1 MKIAI
6 INGSLSQQS
15 INGHIAN
22 FIALQFPADVSS
34 HKVTIS
40 DLPLYTQDLDS
51 QSIPSYDR
59 VRTEIKEADAVLIVT
74 PEHNRS
80 MPAALKNVIDIGSR
94 PYGQGA
100 WTNKKVA
107 VVTASPGTF
116 GGLICSLQVRQ
127 SLQMLNANILQAPE
141 VCLGRFNAVDE
152 QGNITDERSANFLK
166 QFAHTF
172 IDWVKKA

>member
-6 INGSLSQQS
+6 INGSISKKS
-15 INGHIAN
+15 IHEHIAN
-22 FIALQFPADVSS
+22 FIVAQFPAEVST

-40 DLPLYTQDLDS
+40 DLPLYTQDLDAEVV
-51 QSIPSYDR
+51 PSYDR
-59 VRTEIKEADAVLIVT
+59 VRSEIKEADAVLILT

-107 VVTASPGTF
+107 VVTASPGTY
-116 GGLICSLQVRQ
+116 GGLTCSLQVRQ
-127 SLQMLNANILQAPE
+127 SLQMLNAQILQAPE
-141 VCLGRFNAVDE
+141 VCLARFSGLNDN
-152 QGNITDERSANFLK
+152 GDIIDERTSAFLK
-166 QFAHTF
+166 QFADTF
-172 IDWVKKA
+172 INWVKA

>member
-6 INGSLSQQS
+6 INGSISQKS
-15 INGHIAN
+15 IHEHIAN
-22 FIALQFPADVSS
+22 FIVAQFPTDVSS
-34 HKVTIS
+34 QKIIIS

-59 VRTEIKEADAVLIVT
+59 VRTEIKAADAVLIVT

-80 MPAALKNVIDIGSR
+80 MPAALKNIIDIGSR

-100 WTNKKVA
+100 WTHKKVA

-116 GGLICSLQVRQ
+116 RGLTCSLQVRQ
-127 SLQMLNANILQAPE
+127 SLQMLSANILQAPE

-152 QGNITDERSANFLK
+152 NGNITDERSANFLK
-166 QFAHTF
+166 QFAQTF
-172 IDWVKKA
+172 IQWVKA

>member
-6 INGSLSQQS
+6 INGSISQKS
-15 INGHIAN
+15 IHEHIAN
-22 FIALQFPADVSS
+22 FIVAQFPADVSS
-34 HKVTIS
+34 HKITIS
-40 DLPLYTQDLDS
+40 DLPLYTQDLDN

-80 MPAALKNVIDIGSR
+80 MPAALKNIIDIGSR

-100 WTNKKVA
+100 WTHKKVA
-107 VVTASPGTF
+107 VITASPGTF
-116 GGLICSLQVRQ
+116 GGLTCSLQVRQ

-141 VCLGRFNAVDE
+141 VCLGRFSEIDE
-152 QGNITDERSANFLK
+152 QGNIRDERVTAFLQ
-166 QFAHTF
+166 QFAQTF
-172 IDWVKKA
+172 INWVKKA